1 MIKVTSSDK
10 GLLLMI
16 VNVAVTF
23 GVMLALIHFLGE
35 LHGAISTIILLIV
48 QTSFLTKRVT
58 ALERELRISRELSA
72 REDSKI
78 VGKTL

>member
-10 GLLLMI
+10 GLLMMI

-23 GVMLALIHFLGE
+23 GVMLAMIGFLGE

-58 ALERELRISRELSA
+58 ALERELRISHGSTAGEPN
-72 REDSKI
+72 KI
-78 VGKTL
+78 A